1 MGEAIEKNFE
11 LFALVPLQKLQD
23 RGLQELLTK
32 YKNPEIGIRLQMQGA
47 DQFTLR
53 NMEDILSCK

>member
-1 MGEAIEKNFE
+1 MPNLGEPSAEGVNVAIGEAIEKNFE

-32 YKNPEIGIRLQMQGA
+32 YRNPEIGIRL
-47 DQFTLR
+47 
-53 NMEDILSCK
+53 